1 MHLINFSSR
10 GWESW
15 DLDRQP
21 LIRDRMPIIVD
32 DDLRF
37 EDAPGVPR
45 PAMVGNHYLRELPLN
60 GAPAV
65 RTWRNTASSLCE
77 WMTYL
82 QGLGVD
88 PLGHREE
95 LRAALSMYAEH
106 RFAGPLKKR
115 WDGTTWNL
123 HVGILSAF
131 YKWAQAEAFAE
142 AVPFTYRMGKR
153 IADGVLVD
161 VERNLAR
168 VRSPRSHTSIKY
180 MEQDFC
186 DLFIRGLAGLEP
198 DGTPDRRYRGREC
211 ARNGRPQGRRRGR
224 PRPGGPGR
232 GHRGEVAEWGPM
244 DRSLGKSTVGN
255 GFVGFSRSANS

>member
-1 MHLINFSSR
+1 
-10 GWESW
+10 
-15 DLDRQP
+15 
-21 LIRDRMPIIVD
+21 
-32 DDLRF
+32 
-37 EDAPGVPR
+37 
-45 PAMVGNHYLRELPLN
+45 
-60 GAPAV
+60 
-65 RTWRNTASSLCE
+65 
-77 WMTYL
+77 MTYL

-168 VRSPRSHTSIKY
+168 VGSPRPHTSIKY